1 MAKSH
6 KKKSKG
12 KFLEK
17 MNKLG
22 KSIKKILIVSGGRAD
37 YDLLKPV
44 ILKLKKG
51 QKFKYKNWNNRIS
64 SF

>member
-1 MAKSH
+1 
-6 KKKSKG
+6 
-12 KFLEK
+12 